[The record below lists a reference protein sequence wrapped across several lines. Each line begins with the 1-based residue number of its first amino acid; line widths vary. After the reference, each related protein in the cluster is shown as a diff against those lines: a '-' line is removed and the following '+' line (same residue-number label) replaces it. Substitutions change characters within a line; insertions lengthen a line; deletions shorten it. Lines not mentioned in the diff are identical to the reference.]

1 MSSSSLGVLKRGLV
15 REVVVGRRAV
25 AAIAV
30 CAVVICLA
38 LAKEA
43 RIYTPF
49 SPVPYTLQ
57 TFFVYVAGA
66 GLPPGLATLSLAG
79 YFALGG
85 IGLPMFTASLFG
97 PTTGYLVG
105 FIVAARLVSVLTHR
119 VAQPGTVRM
128 VLSML
133 AGGLVLLLCGA
144 AYLALFC
151 GRGLWPA
158 LSMGVLPFLP
168 AEAAKIAAAAAFCR
182 SYRRRLRV
190 LFP

>member
-66 GLPPGLATLSLAG
+66 GFPPGLATLSLAA
-79 YFALGG
+79 YFVLGA
-85 IGLPMFTASLFG
+85 IGLPIFTASLFG
-97 PTTGYLVG
+97 PTTGYLLG
-105 FIVAARLVSVLTHR
+105 FVAAGWLAGTLARAVERPSTLRILV
-119 VAQPGTVRM
+119 A
-128 VLSML
+128 ML
-133 AGGLVLLLCGA
+133 AGEAVILLLGA
-144 AYLALFC
+144 AYLAFC
-151 GRGLWPA
+151 LGLGVPVAIEKGVVPFLAGDALKLAAALALCRGLR
-158 LSMGVLPFLP
+158 G
-168 AEAAKIAAAAAFCR
+168 
-182 SYRRRLRV
+182 RLRG